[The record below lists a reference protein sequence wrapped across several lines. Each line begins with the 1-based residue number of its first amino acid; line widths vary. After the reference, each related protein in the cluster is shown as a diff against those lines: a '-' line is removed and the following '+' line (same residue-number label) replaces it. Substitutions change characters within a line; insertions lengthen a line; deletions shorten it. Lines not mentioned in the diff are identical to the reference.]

1 MRHNES
7 LRTAIYMVVRER
19 LDPGVEKSNLERAY
33 DTLIHLA
40 STTTLT
46 QPPIDQAELEDLCD
60 LYRTLLVTSLLL
72 RLHFGEDHYD
82 EATCST
88 LQASIERCFLLLQI
102 LALTPNVAELANRL
116 PKSRHPLLNA
126 LIEEP
131 LVPLEKLERQELW
144 LSVAE
149 DDDDNEE
156 DAVVDGCLPLPD
168 KKQLALEEKELIG
181 MAQRPIPDVKTLS
194 QQQQHQRQHLPT
206 DVLVQQGEIKMFRCG
221 VLRLEDGSVW
231 QLSRRRTTLVFEK
244 QATTLRL
251 QYREGAE
258 VVIDKA
264 VSLWK
269 RELKQALDASEVR
282 ENLCL
287 QAEDSW
293 KA

>member
-1 MRHNES
+1 MRHHES
-7 LRTAIYMVVRER
+7 LRTTIDKVVRER
-19 LDPGVEKSNLERAY
+19 LDPGVDKSSLERAY

-40 STTTLT
+40 STTTLA

-60 LYRTLLVTSLLL
+60 LYRTLMVTSLLL

-82 EATCST
+82 EATCGT
-88 LQASIERCFLLLQI
+88 LQASIERCFLLLKI
-102 LALTPNVAELANRL
+102 LVLSPNVAELVHRL
-116 PKSRHPLLNA
+116 PQSRHPLLNA

-131 LVPLEKLERQELW
+131 LVPLDKLERQEMW
-144 LSVAE
+144 LSAAG
-149 DDDDNEE
+149 DDDDDEE
-156 DAVVDGCLPLPD
+156 DDVVDGCLPLPD

-181 MAQRPIPDVKTLS
+181 MAQRPIPEVETLP

-231 QLSRRRTTLVFEK
+231 QLSHRRTTLLFEK

-251 QYREGAE
+251 QYREDAE
-258 VVIDKA
+258 VVINKA
-264 VSLWK
+264 VSLWE
-269 RELKQALDASEVR
+269 RGLKQAFDASEVR

-287 QAEDSW
+287 QAEESW
-293 KA
+293 EA